1 MLLSQLDRKGINYEN
16 GFFPLLI
23 SFHPAP
29 DADPQAGH
37 RANTAHFARHFFR
50 LPFPLLFRL
59 HLRSLLATYPER
71 MRGLVKIVQLSS
83 TPLPSTMP
91 KILLRSLFLLLV

>member
-1 MLLSQLDRKGINYEN
+1 MQIRVKPCSQRVILAHPDEN

-29 DADPQAGH
+29 DADSQTGH

-50 LPFPLLFRL
+50 LPFRL
-59 HLRSLLATYPER
+59 HLRSLLATPAKS
-71 MRGLVKIVQLSS
+71 MRVLVKIVQLSS
-83 TPLPSTMP
+83 TPLPSCMP
-91 KILLRSLFLLLV
+91 KTLLRSLFL